1 MLTDADNEIIG
12 VMTRICSKETGFI
25 AVQLRGFIFYPTYQR
40 DGQITVNVFREDEIA
55 NVEG

>member
-25 AVQLRGFIFYPTYQR
+25 AVRFRGLVFYPTYDR
-40 DGQITVNVFREDEIA
+40 DGQVTVNVFRADEIA